1 MKDEVIV
8 EVKELENKIQKLV
21 RDREWQAIQEIKE
34 SPEFTQET
42 LDVFDGFLVAVRK
55 MSWILPVDVSK
66 VEKWT
71 FESFLNVHKF
81 AETCDDKWDE
91 KQTICNLLCQTL
103 QRTRMYCDLQYLK
116 YEERDDGREIVT
128 ARFDHAEK
136 VANVSGDSGI
146 GMIEDIMRAIR

>member
-34 SPEFTQET
+34 SPEFTEET
-42 LDVFDGFLVAVRK
+42 LDVFDGFMVAVRK

>member
-1 MKDEVIV
+1 MQNEMMLDIDQ
-8 EVKELENKIQKLV
+8 LEFKIQKLV
-21 RDREWQAIQEIKE
+21 QEREWQAIQEIKK

-55 MSWILPVDVSK
+55 MSWILPVNVSK

-81 AETCDDKWDE
+81 AETCDCKWDE

-103 QRTRMYCDLQYLK
+103 KSTRMYCDLQYLK

-128 ARFDHAEK
+128 ARFEQAEK